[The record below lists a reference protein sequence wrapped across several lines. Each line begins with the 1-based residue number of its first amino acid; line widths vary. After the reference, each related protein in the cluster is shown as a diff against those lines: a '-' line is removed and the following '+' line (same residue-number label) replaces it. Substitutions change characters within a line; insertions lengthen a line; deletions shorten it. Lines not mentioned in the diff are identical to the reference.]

1 MPVYNYI
8 AVNQAGKQV
17 RKFIEADTP
26 QQAADRL
33 RASGLRVSEL
43 KPAGR
48 YSMAA
53 LNASLQRMGG
63 VKAQSLVIFSRQ
75 FATMIN
81 AGIPVIRCLDVLE
94 SQTNDPVFAPVVARI
109 KSDVMAGKTLTEA
122 LMRHPRVFSALFC
135 SMVRAAEV
143 GGILDIVLNR
153 LAGFLEKEAE
163 IRSKVKSAMMYPTV
177 IFVFAITV
185 TTGLFLFVLPTFKK
199 MFAEIE
205 IDGKPLE
212 LPFLSNLIFMI
223 GDFVKNYFYIP
234 AGLVILALIAYKAL
248 LRTDKG
254 RHLIDAWK
262 LRLPVVGDLIRKIA
276 ISRFSR
282 TFGTLTQ
289 SGVPIMQALEIVAD
303 TAGNCIVRDAVL
315 GARESIKRGERLGA
329 PLAASGV
336 FPPMVTQMIEI
347 GEEAG
352 KISEMLEKI
361 SDFYDA
367 EVDATIKGLTSMI
380 EPVMIMFVGTI
391 VGLIAVAV
399 LMPIPKMQ
407 EALRGAR

>member
-1 MPVYNYI
+1 VPVYNYI

>member
-1 MPVYNYI
+1 MRGRPEPVYNYI

-185 TTGLFLFVLPTFKK
+185 TTGLFLFVLPTFKDVRRDR
-199 MFAEIE
+199 
-205 IDGKPLE
+205 IDGKPWSC
-212 LPFLSNLIFMI
+212 LPQQPDLHDRRLRQ
-223 GDFVKNYFYIP
+223 K
-234 AGLVILALIAYKAL
+234 L
-248 LRTDKG
+248 L
-254 RHLIDAWK
+254 
-262 LRLPVVGDLIRKIA
+262 
-276 ISRFSR
+276 
-282 TFGTLTQ
+282 
-289 SGVPIMQALEIVAD
+289 
-303 TAGNCIVRDAVL
+303 
-315 GARESIKRGERLGA
+315 
-329 PLAASGV
+329 
-336 FPPMVTQMIEI
+336 PPRR
-347 GEEAG
+347 
-352 KISEMLEKI
+352 
-361 SDFYDA
+361 
-367 EVDATIKGLTSMI
+367 
-380 EPVMIMFVGTI
+380 PWCW
-391 VGLIAVAV
+391 
-399 LMPIPKMQ
+399 
-407 EALRGAR
+407 R

>member
-391 VGLIAVAV
+391 VGLIAVTV

>member
-380 EPVMIMFVGTI
+380 EPLMIMFVGTI
-391 VGLIAVAV
+391 VGLIAVTV

>member
-223 GDFVKNYFYIP
+223 GDFIKNYFYIP
-234 AGLVILALIAYKAL
+234 AGLVVLALIAYKAL
-248 LRTDKG
+248 RRTDKG
-254 RHLIDAWK
+254 QHLIDAWK

-315 GARESIKRGERLGA
+315 GARESIKRGERLGV

-361 SDFYDA
+361 ADFYDT

-380 EPVMIMFVGTI
+380 EPLMIMFVGTI

-407 EALRGAR
+407 QALRGAR